1 MNKNHFDAIQ
11 KAQDDYIRRI
21 DNLAAAQAK
30 EAETDYIF
38 ADAVKRDRLE
48 ARREAAQFAMSDGM
62 KEAWGK
68 VQTEI
73 DAMREAFRRYLTAPA
88 DPAQLATL
96 RALLDSGL
104 ELTDRE
110 IQAYADMGNY
120 TILRLIQPHAKGHI
134 KLPSFD
140 EFEHTMARIK
150 EHFDILAAYSGPNNE
165 LADFVTVR
173 PWGQG
178 AIVNGAVLKGSIPK
192 FPALLA
198 DFCDRW
204 SMIEG

>member
-68 VQTEI
+68 AQAEI

-96 RALLDSGL
+96 RSLLDSGL

-110 IQAYADMGNY
+110 IQAYAD
-120 TILRLIQPHAKGHI
+120 IDAF
-134 KLPSFD
+134 S
-140 EFEHTMARIK
+140 
-150 EHFDILAAYSGPNNE
+150 AA
-165 LADFVTVR
+165 
-173 PWGQG
+173 
-178 AIVNGAVLKGSIPK
+178 VNG
-192 FPALLA
+192 
-198 DFCDRW
+198 
-204 SMIEG
+204 EGAEV